1 MKNKNISRSAVILV
15 GLIASFSIASSADSV
30 IFNDFGKGYS
40 YNSSVGLTIAGAQ
53 SMPGFIKWGEAFTPD
68 ARFDLT
74 QIRMALGWFTGVN
87 GVTVSLDINNG
98 GAPGKALASWSFVE
112 LPQFGTTNSVVQTM
126 TFANGIVLQP
136 GQTYWLVTAPFA
148 ANTQA
153 VWNLNS
159 TGVMGL
165 GAVNFGGV
173 WLTATV
179 PSGAFEVVGKSVVP
193 EPSSWLL
200 FGAGLFGILW
210 NPRYDPKRKK
220 SRLEALKAT
229 RR

>member
-40 YNSSVGLTIAGAQ
+40 YNSRWGLHCGSTAL
-53 SMPGFIKWGEAFTPD
+53 PFCD
-68 ARFDLT
+68 AHARRCSTD
-74 QIRMALGWFTGVN
+74 RMALGWFTGVN

-153 VWNLNS
+153 VW
-159 TGVMGL
+159 T
-165 GAVNFGGV
+165 
-173 WLTATV
+173 
-179 PSGAFEVVGKSVVP
+179 
-193 EPSSWLL
+193 
-200 FGAGLFGILW
+200 
-210 NPRYDPKRKK
+210 
-220 SRLEALKAT
+220 
-229 RR
+229 